1 MFASWVKMFVKETCA
16 IAKDGNKW
24 EFSNSVANFI
34 KKVRDEDR
42 RVNELK
48 NQELLATAE
57 NPRIKRQEETTE
69 ICQELRDIK
78 RNEMLQERRRK
89 QLQSNSHE
97 LRLLQGQIRS
107 AKVSQELI
115 GQKERLE
122 KLKKEEMRKKREEN
136 DKWSEKCEQ
145 ERRLGIKEAEEQRQY
160 RVEFM
165 SGLKGQ
171 IAEQHQ
177 RRLKE
182 YEVILKDRE
191 EIQNRLRQIKNEEK
205 AEREAA
211 LRYRDKCKV
220 EMDECMRNKILQKQ
234 LEKQTSKDDLS
245 KFLAYSDEREALKKR
260 IEGERKRL
268 QEERQSLSERIGA
281 QIERIENERQ
291 HREEVLLSLLIEERK
306 AKEDARFRHNLEKTN
321 GERLRLRSELENYR
335 DSVKP
340 DTDAQRKEEERLLHE
355 ERMRVQRKNDELV
368 RLADER
374 RRKEIMEHTKSLRTI
389 IDIRRRERVEE
400 AIEKLRE
407 SERLFG
413 LQKDMDKEIEEERLR
428 LLRSQPPELL
438 RYLPTGVIRPSDREL
453 LNLPGRN
460 DS

>member
-1 MFASWVKMFVKETCA
+1 MFVKETCPV
-16 IAKDGNKW
+16 AKLGNKW
-24 EFSNSVANFI
+24 EFSNAVGYFI
-34 KKVRDEDR
+34 KKVRDEDG

-48 NQELLATAE
+48 SQELLATAE
-57 NPRIKRQEETTE
+57 NPRIKHQEETTE
-69 ICQELRDIK
+69 ICRELRDIK
-78 RNEMLQERRRK
+78 RNEILQERRRK

-97 LRLLQGQIRS
+97 LRLLQAQIRS

-122 KLKKEEMRKKREEN
+122 KLKKEDMRKRREEN
-136 DKWSEKCEQ
+136 DKWAEKCEK
-145 ERRLGIKEAEEQRQY
+145 ERQLGIKEAEERRQY

-171 IAEQHQ
+171 IAEQQQ

-191 EIQNRLRQIKNEEK
+191 EIQNRLRQIENEVMAEK
-205 AEREAA
+205 KAA
-211 LRYRDKCKV
+211 LRYRDRCKV

-234 LEKQTSKDDLS
+234 LEKQTNKDDLS

-268 QEERQSLSERIGA
+268 QEERQALSGRIGA

-306 AKEDARFRHNLEKTN
+306 AKEDARFRQSLEKSN
-321 GERLRLRSELENYR
+321 GQRARLRSELEIYCN
-335 DSVKP
+335 SAKP
-340 DTDAQRKEEERLLHE
+340 ETGFQRKEEERLLHE
-355 ERMRVQRKNDELV
+355 ERMRIQRKNDELV

-374 RRKEIMEHTKSLRTI
+374 RRKEIMEHTKSLQTI
-389 IDIRRRERVEE
+389 IDVRRRERVEN

-407 SERLFG
+407 SERLFN
-413 LQKDMDKEIEEERLR
+413 LQKEMDKEIEEERLR
-428 LLRSQPPELL
+428 LLRSQPPEIL

>member
-42 RVNELK
+42 RVNELR

-136 DKWSEKCEQ
+136 DKWAEKCEQ